1 MSGRPVVFV
10 RCDDVGDDTRGLAVV
25 HDAVL
30 AAGVPCAFAC
40 IPARLKSAALRR
52 LEGPGTDTDT
62 DTDGVSLHQHG
73 FTHTHHRADGVDRE
87 DELVGYRTAAAQ
99 RSAIALGR
107 EILRDRV
114 GRRLDLDT
122 FTPPRHRY
130 NEATVVI
137 LRELGFRRLSA
148 GVYFD
153 RASQLVYRLGRRLGL
168 RSLAGRGISLHDVA
182 APDGLVEVSTSVNV
196 DLHRSG
202 KPRPLEPDTVLLE
215 LEAAARH
222 TATVGLLLHHTVYDD
237 EPARG
242 PALREL
248 LTRVRAIHEVVDLRD
263 LPRAAAVSRPS

>member
-10 RCDDVGDDTRGLAVV
+10 RCDDVGDDSRGLAAV

-40 IPARLKSAALRR
+40 IPARLKGAALRR
-52 LEGPGTDTDT
+52 LDGPDTGT

-73 FTHTHHRADGVDRE
+73 FTHTRHRADGVDRE

-114 GRRLDLDT
+114 GRRLDPDT

-202 KPRPLEPDTVLLE
+202 KPRPLEPDTVLAE
-215 LEAAARH
+215 IDAAVRH

-242 PALREL
+242 RTLREL
-248 LTRVRAIHEVVDLRD
+248 LTRVRASHEVVDLRD
-263 LPRAAAVSRPS
+263 LPRERAVPRSS